1 MRQKFFTTTIQSN
14 FIKNLLLNTA
24 LPIHNS
30 INYNDYLIKDNVYLY
45 KTNLLRCTKSGW
57 FNLEQDEEEELTGCI
72 CFSVPEGT
80 TTHEC
85 YQVRD
90 HEGHNYSQ
98 IYYDDEEIEAFE
110 ELEQLREQYPTKQ
123 LYVEMWQITLVNS
136 FSLVATKGW
145 NGVIEYSFDNENWE
159 VWTGSVIRNSKI
171 YLRGIGNT
179 KITGS
184 DTYKFNFNLN
194 DKTSSS
200 NISIEG
206 NIENLLD
213 YQTVLNGEHPAI
225 ITNCFRAMF
234 LGQTALVSA
243 SKLTLPIQSLASY
256 CYALM
261 FQNCTNLI
269 DAPNILPAL
278 TLTSN
283 CYLQMF
289 YGCASLVMPPKI
301 AATSTAT
308 ACFKKM
314 FYGCSSLK
322 AAPALFALD
331 LADQC
336 YHTMFQNSPNFKI
349 SQTAAAGYDYTF
361 RIPVMGTGTT
371 TSTSNPA
378 TSMFHSNGSA
388 VSSPA
393 LNREYY
399 ATFPTIYPNIVENKD
414 KAETEV
420 ITSNFYFGRWYIK
433 DSQIFESNQL
443 AYDSD
448 THRYLG
454 EYLRFYRDLFGT
466 NLMPFYNCFSGV
478 YTSKFYISDDIKTI
492 NVSED
497 NSISMPYR
505 TVKQT
510 AYDFYQQGNS
520 DLSSRYHTKETFKV
534 LQVPIKFN
542 KKYTIAIE
550 CNAPVL
556 IAPAFISNGQ
566 LITVYYSGQKLD
578 LTDMLNSPE
587 LRGRDKNYQYA
598 NLYFNDPIVVEIAN
612 RDESLLTNPDSG
624 DVISTLTKSQVF
636 QRYERDLYLLIQLP
650 IENNSSVVVL
660 EGDYTNAKTEKYFN
674 LECFTNPDMEAPSQ
688 SFLDS
693 VLLSNLSLLQF
704 NDYTRY
710 PFADRL
716 VEYLLWQVIDN
727 TDEIGPNVSKVQ
739 NALSVN
745 LQNHTK
751 GYYDDYL
758 RALVFNTFRD
768 SNRYTDLDNNGNV
781 DKDVEKYLF
790 G

>member
-45 KTNLLRCTKSGW
+45 KTNLLKCTKSGW
-57 FNLEQDEEEELTGCI
+57 FNIEESINTIIPQTNKLQFAMSDAGYAAVISSDSNVANQFFNLGSNNQILRITI
-72 CFSVPEGT
+72 NT
-80 TTHEC
+80 T
-85 YQVRD
+85 Q
-90 HEGHNYSQ
+90 
-98 IYYDDEEIEAFE
+98 
-110 ELEQLREQYPTKQ
+110 
-123 LYVEMWQITLVNS
+123 
-136 FSLVATKGW
+136 
-145 NGVIEYSFDNENWE
+145 
-159 VWTGSVIRNSKI
+159 GSN
-171 YLRGIGNT
+171 
-179 KITGS
+179 
-184 DTYKFNFNLN
+184 TYKFYPEINPNNSGEYFWRNSDYTDFYLYLN
-194 DKTSSS
+194 DIGYLYLVSNDSS
-200 NISIEG
+200 NFWQLG
-206 NIENLLD
+206 DVDQDRVVTLD
-213 YQTVLNGEHPAI
+213 DSALVTAYLNGQSDLSDTQLILANVINDTSVNTSDILQIKRIVNGRRNPEYVMLSPTVTQLGS
-225 ITNCFRAMF
+225 ITIEI
-234 LGQTALVSA
+234 LLS
-243 SKLTLPIQSLASY
+243 
-256 CYALM
+256 
-261 FQNCTNLI
+261 NL
-269 DAPNILPAL
+269 DN
-278 TLTSN
+278 
-283 CYLQMF
+283 LQ
-289 YGCASLVMPPKI
+289 L
-301 AATSTAT
+301 
-308 ACFKKM
+308 
-314 FYGCSSLK
+314 
-322 AAPALFALD
+322 
-331 LADQC
+331 
-336 YHTMFQNSPNFKI
+336 
-349 SQTAAAGYDYTF
+349 
-361 RIPVMGTGTT
+361 
-371 TSTSNPA
+371 
-378 TSMFHSNGSA
+378 
-388 VSSPA
+388 
-393 LNREYY
+393 
-399 ATFPTIYPNIVENKD
+399 
-414 KAETEV
+414 AETKV
-420 ITSNFYFGRWYIK
+420 INSSFYFGQWYLK
-433 DSQIFESNQL
+433 DTQIFESNQL

-448 THRYLG
+448 THKYLG

-478 YTSKFYISDDIKTI
+478 YTSKFYISEITK
-492 NVSED
+492 NVSD
-497 NSISMPYR
+497 NESITYR

-520 DLSSRYHTKETFKV
+520 DLSSKYHTKETFKV

-566 LITVYYSGQKLD
+566 LINTYYSGQKID
-578 LTDMLNSPE
+578 LTDILNSPE
-587 LRGRDKNYQYA
+587 SDGKIKNYEYA
-598 NLYFNDPIVVEIAN
+598 NTYFNDPIVIEVAN
-612 RDESLLTNPDSG
+612 RDESILVNADSTVG
-624 DVISTLTKSQVF
+624 LSELSKSQVL

-660 EGDYTNAKTEKYFN
+660 EGDYTNSSTEKYFN

-688 SFLDS
+688 AFLDS

-716 VEYLLWQVIDN
+716 VEYLLWQVIDS
-727 TDEIGPNVSKVQ
+727 TDEIGPNISKIQ